1 LLATP
6 YLSARTD
13 ISVQHL
19 MVCSSR
25 SGSPKHR
32 QSQAADSA
40 KSLLKP
46 RLPPRHAAQVQNLF
60 LQLLMD
66 VSFNLNSETQRPPGA
81 FALVDL
87 GPLLLLYRSCGHPG
101 YASDGGEKCG
111 RTLIIA
117 AAYPEACTVGRPHFF
132 GGIE

>member
-60 LQLLMD
+60 F
-66 VSFNLNSETQRPPGA
+66 SFWWTLASIWTLKRKGHLA
-81 FALVDL
+81 HS
-87 GPLLLLYRSCGHPG
+87 LLLIWALSC
-101 YASDGGEKCG
+101 C
-111 RTLIIA
+111 
-117 AAYPEACTVGRPHFF
+117 CTARAGIQGTQATAERNADEPWLLPRLTRRPVP
-132 GGIE
+132 